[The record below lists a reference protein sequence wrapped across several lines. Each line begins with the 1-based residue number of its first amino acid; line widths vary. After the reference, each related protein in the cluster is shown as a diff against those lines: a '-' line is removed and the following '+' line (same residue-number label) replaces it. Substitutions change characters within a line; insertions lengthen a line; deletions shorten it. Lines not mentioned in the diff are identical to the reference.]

1 MARTVDQIKQS
12 IYARVA
18 TKPLLESIFDN
29 PSQVKIWGEIIHT
42 FSVGAAIL
50 SQMEDRHISEITA
63 LRNIAHNADWLIEQV
78 FKFQYSATS
87 PQVVALNDELR
98 PEYPVIN
105 EALQIISVCVLYYE
119 AARLVNVKVAKNNPP
134 VKLAAGELT
143 ALQTYLIDGGSSAA
157 LGLGVGFTG
166 VALVPASVDPDYIWL
181 EAEIFYQAEFSG
193 TVREVV
199 QLTIVDYYNHLEKD
213 GYLRIVTLV
222 QRIKAVDGVT
232 GVRIK
237 NLAIRANGTAFGAKT
252 PLVTA
257 FEIISR
263 QVQCTA
269 GYAYEEVTAG
279 QDLATKLTFTAG

>member
-1 MARTVDQIKQS
+1 MARTVDQIKAS

-18 TKPLLESIFDN
+18 TKALLADIFEN
-29 PSQVKIWGEIIHT
+29 PSQAKIWGEIIHA
-42 FSVGAAIL
+42 FSVGAAVL
-50 SQMEDRHISEITA
+50 SQMQDQHTSEVTA

-78 FKFQYSATS
+78 FKFQYSATT

-98 PEYPVIN
+98 PEYPIVD
-105 EALQIISVCVLYYE
+105 ETLQIISVCVLYYE
-119 AARLVNVKVAKNNPP
+119 AARLVNVKVAKNSPP
-134 VKLAAGELT
+134 VKLSAGEVA

-166 VALVPASVDPDYIWL
+166 VALVPVSLDADYIWL
-181 EAEIFYQAEFSG
+181 EAEIFYSADFAG
-193 TVREVV
+193 TIREVT
-199 QLTIVDYYNHLEKD
+199 QLAIVNYYNHLEKD

-237 NLAIRANGTAFGAKT
+237 NMAIRAHATAFGSKT

-257 FEIISR
+257 YEVISR
-263 QVQCTA
+263 EVQSTA